1 MNSLS
6 IKVQIGLAGALFVV
20 VSVLFSLAY
29 MVEANRLEAN
39 FNEYKSNTLASLEVT
54 LAQPVFYYDFEQIDA
69 VLSVMLASE
78 KIYEITIKDHRGKM
92 LGDSK
97 QSTPVDPKAVTS
109 DKLAFTTNDKP
120 TGELTVS
127 FSSAP
132 ITEALNQL
140 KLSYFFQALVILLL
154 SQLFIFIILKRLV
167 ITPLVHVSA
176 VMEEIASGD
185 GDLSHKL
192 PVESNDEIG
201 QLATAFNGF
210 VAKIHGTIS
219 KVNET
224 SELILQDA
232 SSLGD
237 LSKSNNHR
245 VQSQLKETEAAV
257 AAVTQLNSSAN
268 EVAKNASSTAEATGL
283 ADKEVDNSQQQFD
296 LGLEVSNR
304 LADELSRSVVAVQEL
319 QQETQRID
327 EVVVVINAIAEQ
339 TNLLALNAA
348 IEAARAGEQGRGFA
362 VVADEVRT
370 LASRTQQA
378 TGEIQKMIQQ
388 VQTGV
393 DETVSVMQASQTL
406 SAEAVS
412 HSEEIKL
419 ILSNV
424 TSLVSNISNM
434 NLEVAEAAGEQTYV
448 TDDISKNL
456 NDLATV
462 SGSAS
467 LDSEQ
472 LAESSERLFHQGER
486 LRALV
491 GSFRLQG

>member
-6 IKVQIGLAGALFVV
+6 IKVQIGLAGALFIV
-20 VSVLFSLAY
+20 VSVLFSIAY
-29 MVEANRLEAN
+29 MMEAERLETD
-39 FNEYKSNTLASLEVT
+39 FSEYKSNTLASLKVT
-54 LAQPVFYYDFEQIDA
+54 LSQPVFNYDFEQIDA

-78 KIYEITIKDHRGKM
+78 KIYEISIKDHRGKV
-92 LGDSK
+92 LGSNK
-97 QSTPVDPKAVTS
+97 QSFPVDAES
-109 DKLAFTTNDKP
+109 IAFKQVEFSTNGKS
-120 TGELTVS
+120 TGELFVS
-127 FSSAP
+127 FSSTP
-132 ITEALNQL
+132 ITLALNQL
-140 KLSYFFQALVILLL
+140 KLSYLLQALVILLL

-192 PVESNDEIG
+192 PVESKDEIG

-210 VAKIHGTIS
+210 VAKIHCTIS

-232 SSLGD
+232 SALGD
-237 LSKSNNHR
+237 LSKSNNQR

-257 AAVTQLNSSAN
+257 AAITQLNSSAN
-268 EVAKNASSTAEATGL
+268 EVANNASSTAEATGL

-296 LGLEVSNR
+296 LGLEVTKR
-304 LADELSRSVVAVQEL
+304 LADELSRSVLAVQEL

-393 DETVSVMQASQTL
+393 DETVSVMQTSQTL

-424 TSLVSNISNM
+424 TILVSNISNM
-434 NLEVAEAAGEQTYV
+434 NLEVAQAAGEQTYV

-486 LRALV
+486 LRILV

>member
-6 IKVQIGLAGALFVV
+6 VKVQTGLAGALFIV

-29 MVEANRLEAN
+29 MVESERLETN
-39 FNEYKSNTLASLEVT
+39 FSEYKNNTLASLEAT
-54 LAQPVFYYDFEQIDA
+54 LAQPVFNYDFEQIEA
-69 VLSVMLASE
+69 VLSVLLASE
-78 KIYEITIKDHRGKM
+78 KIYEISIKDHRGKV
-92 LGDSK
+92 LGTNK
-97 QSTPVDPKAVTS
+97 QSSFVDAESIVLQKIEFS
-109 DKLAFTTNDKP
+109 TNGKS
-120 TGELTVS
+120 TGELLVS
-127 FSSAP
+127 FSSTP
-132 ITEALNQL
+132 ITSALNQL
-140 KLSYFFQALVILLL
+140 KFSYFLQAMVILLL

-176 VMEEIASGD
+176 AMEEIASGD

-201 QLATAFNGF
+201 QLATAFNSF
-210 VAKIHGTIS
+210 VAKIHSTIS

-224 SELILQDA
+224 SELIIQDA
-232 SSLGD
+232 SALGH
-237 LSKSNNHR
+237 LSKSNNQR
-245 VQSQLKETEAAV
+245 VKSQLRETEAAV
-257 AAVTQLNSSAN
+257 AAITQLNSSAN

-304 LADELSRSVVAVQEL
+304 LADELSRSVEAVQKL

-327 EVVVVINAIAEQ
+327 EVVVVINSIAGQ

-393 DETVSVMQASQTL
+393 DETVSVMQTSQSL

-419 ILSNV
+419 ILSKV
-424 TSLVSNISNM
+424 TNLVSNISNM
-434 NLEVAEAAGEQTYV
+434 NLEVAQAATEQTYV

-462 SGSAS
+462 SASAS

-472 LAESSERLFHQGER
+472 LDESSERLFHQGER

-491 GSFRLQG
+491 GSFRLQR